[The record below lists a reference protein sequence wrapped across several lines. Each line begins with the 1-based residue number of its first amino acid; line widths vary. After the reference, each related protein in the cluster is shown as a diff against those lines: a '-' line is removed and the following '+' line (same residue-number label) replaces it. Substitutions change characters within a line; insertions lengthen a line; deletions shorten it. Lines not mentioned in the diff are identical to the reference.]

1 KVCDATED
9 LKYDIAV
16 KFDGGDYVKAV
27 MKLIIAGTFK
37 EGDIKL
43 FKVGVDPEPGAVI
56 CNPTPDEKTAMDAV
70 YKQIASGALAAEF
83 GKIAG
88 IAFAQG

>member
-1 KVCDATED
+1 
-9 LKYDIAV
+9 V

-37 EGDIKL
+37 EGDVKL

-56 CNPTPDEKTAMDAV
+56 CTPTADETAAMDAV
-70 YKQIASGALAAEF
+70 YKQIASGDLADEF

-88 IAFAQG
+88 EAFAQG